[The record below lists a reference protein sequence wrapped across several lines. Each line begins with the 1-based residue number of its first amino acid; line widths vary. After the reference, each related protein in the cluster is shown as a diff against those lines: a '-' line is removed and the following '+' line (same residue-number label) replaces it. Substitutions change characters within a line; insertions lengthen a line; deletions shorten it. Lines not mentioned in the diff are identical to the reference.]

1 MKKKSTILVTV
12 ILILVYTTNLYSQED
27 KPYLYKFNRIDYY
40 APGSQ
45 YLPSTKKTLKNNS
58 YITIDFNLQKITI
71 ISYFS
76 NEPTESIYKIEK
88 VSKLQNNEYYR
99 ITCLASNY
107 AEVIIDLNTKGRWI
121 KRKISHNGIYHK
133 YYNYAVN

>member
-1 MKKKSTILVTV
+1 M
-12 ILILVYTTNLYSQED
+12 
-27 KPYLYKFNRIDYY
+27 
-40 APGSQ
+40 
-45 YLPSTKKTLKNNS
+45 
-58 YITIDFNLQKITI
+58 QKITI

-133 YYNYAVN
+133 YYNYAVASSNTLGSYNAYPEPGRIIFFGIKNFF